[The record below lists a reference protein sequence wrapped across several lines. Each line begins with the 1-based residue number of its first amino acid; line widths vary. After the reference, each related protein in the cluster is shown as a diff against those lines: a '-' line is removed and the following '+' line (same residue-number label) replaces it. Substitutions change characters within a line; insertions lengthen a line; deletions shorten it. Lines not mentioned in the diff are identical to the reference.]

1 MESGTLRFVL
11 RFKAFR
17 DVGGKVSPMAP
28 YRISMLIYENSG
40 LVFGTIGGGGWEGP
54 PQRNAYLERLTPDL
68 FKDALVW

>member
-28 YRISMLIYENSG
+28 SRISMTTSENSG
-40 LVFGTIGGGGWEGP
+40 LVFGTVGGGGGKVP

-68 FKDALVW
+68 FKDTLVW